1 VKARA
6 VGCLHNISSDVDAI
20 RTIRRKGGIKWL
32 IKLLRSSQ
40 PSVCGSAAGALQ
52 NVSREVASRMI
63 IKESDAI
70 SSLINLL
77 TSSEVQTQ
85 VELSPTS
92 LHQNLLQ
99 VKFILLRKGSIN
111 PLATNSSLSKV
122 IT

>member
-32 IKLLRSSQ
+32 IKLLQSSQ

-85 VELSPTS
+85 VGLSIFFIS
-92 LHQNLLQ
+92 LHQTNFC
-99 VKFILLRKGSIN
+99 FI
-111 PLATNSSLSKV
+111 SSQIYSK
-122 IT
+122 